1 MAEELRIVFMV
12 LGLLAIVALVVH
24 GFYTVRKNK
33 QIPKED
39 DLDANA
45 DMNADDDIEYVSKAR
60 VISGGYN
67 KSDKAD
73 NTEAQDESGL
83 SNSKPQAEQDNLGGL
98 KENLN
103 KPNLNKPKKFSFKEG
118 INRIKP
124 EKKAAEKTRVE
135 PEIEATQLQMNL
147 PENSLSDSNVT
158 DQNMTADDE
167 DVDISEQ
174 LLARESSSTQSANT
188 EQSAGASES
197 SAESAAEKPVSNE
210 KPSTQPQEVLILNV
224 VAPESQLMSG
234 AVLLPT
240 LLTLGFKFG
249 EFNIFHRHQD
259 ESGSGDVLFSLANM
273 FNPGTFDIDNIEQFT
288 TQGVSLFLSLPVNAD
303 SMTTFNM
310 MHNAAKKIAAE
321 FDGQVLDG
329 QRNVLT
335 RQTVQHYIERIRE
348 FERRQLIKS

>member
-12 LGLLAIVALVVH
+12 LGLLAIVALIAH

-33 QIPKED
+33 QIPTDED
-39 DLDANA
+39 LNTDSNMD
-45 DMNADDDIEYVSKAR
+45 ADDDIEYVSKAR
-60 VISGGYN
+60 VISGGN
-67 KSDKAD
+67 HKA
-73 NTEAQDESGL
+73 ADE
-83 SNSKPQAEQDNLGGL
+83 GL
-98 KENLN
+98 KDETVLSQSQPQSQSQSQPDNEQSAELKETEN
-103 KPNLNKPKKFSFKEG
+103 KTKKFSFKEG

-124 EKKAAEKTRVE
+124 EKKAAAKTRVE
-135 PEIEATQLQMNL
+135 PEIESSQLQMNL
-147 PENSLSDSNVT
+147 PEDDFVEQ
-158 DQNMTADDE
+158 DFKADEE

-174 LLARESSSTQSANT
+174 LLAREESSLSAQAETLDSNEQNT
-188 EQSAGASES
+188 EQSKAEPESAQTS
-197 SAESAAEKPVSNE
+197 SAE
-210 KPSTQPQEVLILNV
+210 KPSTEPQEVLILNV
-224 VAPESQLMSG
+224 VAPEGQLMSG

-249 EFNIFHRHQD
+249 EFNIFHRHQE

-303 SMTTFNM
+303 STATFNM

-348 FERRQLIKS
+348 FERRQLLKA

>member
-33 QIPKED
+33 QIPKEE
-39 DLDANA
+39 DLDANSN
-45 DMNADDDIEYVSKAR
+45 MGADDDIEYVSKAR
-60 VISGGYN
+60 VISGGN
-67 KSDKAD
+67 NGSDKAEK
-73 NTEAQDESGL
+73 TEIQDESVF
-83 SNSKPQAEQDNLGGL
+83 SSSEPQADTDKLSGF
-98 KENLN
+98 KESLN
-103 KPNLNKPKKFSFKEG
+103 KTKKFSFKDG

-124 EKKAAEKTRVE
+124 EKKATQRTRVE

-147 PENSLSDSNVT
+147 PEDNVA
-158 DQNMTADDE
+158 DQDITADDE

-197 SAESAAEKPVSNE
+197 AAESVAEKPVSDE

-224 VAPESQLMSG
+224 VAPEGQLMSG

-303 SMTTFNM
+303 STATFNM

-329 QRNVLT
+329 QRNLLT
-335 RQTVQHYIERIRE
+335 GQTVQHYIERIRE